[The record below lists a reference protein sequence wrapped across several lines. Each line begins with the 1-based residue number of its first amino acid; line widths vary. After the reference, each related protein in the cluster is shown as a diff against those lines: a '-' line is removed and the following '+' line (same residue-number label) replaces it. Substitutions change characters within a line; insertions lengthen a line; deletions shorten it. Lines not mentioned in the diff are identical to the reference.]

1 MNNNTYHF
9 FLNQPFEQ
17 FEIFV
22 VDFFKHPIMIVGTTF
37 FYLEHY
43 TNFFYYLFF
52 TVVLTALLVL
62 KIYQKND
69 SKLPIIGNFV
79 LHSVAYRLIS
89 TKSQLIIERFYLFIF
104 ELVYQQVGFL
114 GQTFV
119 PLFFSL
125 FSFILAANIVGLV
138 PYSFT
143 LTSHIMLTF
152 TLSFS
157 IFIGLTILA
166 IIYQPNF
173 FELFIPKG
181 VPSALVPFLFVIE
194 IISYIS
200 RTFSLAI
207 RLFANMMSGHVLL
220 HILTGF
226 CAFLFSDFYGVI
238 GKIIF
243 FIPFILI
250 IAIIGLEFGIAFL
263 QAYVFCVLIS
273 IYLCD
278 VFTLGH

>member
-1 MNNNTYHF
+1 MIY
-9 FLNQPFEQ
+9 NQPFEQ
-17 FEIFV
+17 FEIFILFSLKTGLFGST
-22 VDFFKHPIMIVGTTF
+22 FFILQFTNYLFYLFVTTF
-37 FYLEHY
+37 ILFIPFFFNNSFGKLITPKLNIISYLNL
-43 TNFFYYLFF
+43 NFLY
-52 TVVLTALLVL
+52 
-62 KIYQKND
+62 
-69 SKLPIIGNFV
+69 SP
-79 LHSVAYRLIS
+79 YRLIS
-89 TKSQLIIERFYLFIF
+89 GKVQTFFEKFYIFIF
-104 ELVYQQVGFL
+104 ELIYQQVGFL
-114 GQTFV
+114 GQQFV

-125 FSFILAANIVGLV
+125 FSFILVANLIGLV

-157 IFIGLTILA
+157 VFIGLTILA
-166 IIYQPNF
+166 IKYQPNF
-173 FELFIPKG
+173 FDLFIPKG
-181 VPSALVPFLFVIE
+181 VPSALIPFLFIIE
-194 IISYIS
+194 IISYVS

-226 CAFLFSDFYGVI
+226 CAFLYSDFYSI
-238 GKIIF
+238 LGKILF
-243 FIPFILI
+243 LIPFLLI
-250 IAIIGLEFGIAFL
+250 VAIIGLEIGIAFL

>member
-1 MNNNTYHF
+1 MF
-9 FLNQPFEQ
+9 NQPFEQ
-17 FEIFV
+17 FEIFILS
-22 VDFFKHPIMIVGTTF
+22 FFSLDAFNYTFFFFQFTNYF
-37 FYLEHY
+37 FYLVIVTFIMLMPY
-43 TNFFYYLFF
+43 FMFTFNKIIFNTNTNSNLLINKCINFFYSPF
-52 TVVLTALLVL
+52 
-62 KIYQKND
+62 
-69 SKLPIIGNFV
+69 
-79 LHSVAYRLIS
+79 RLIS
-89 TKSQLIIERFYLFIF
+89 GKIQLLFEKFYIFIF
-104 ELVYQQVGFL
+104 ELLYQQVGFL
-114 GQTFV
+114 GQQFV

-125 FSFILAANIVGLV
+125 FSFILIANIVGLV

-157 IFIGLTILA
+157 VFIGLTILA
-166 IIYQPNF
+166 IKYQPNF

-181 VPSALVPFLFVIE
+181 VPGALVPFLFVIE
-194 IISYIS
+194 IISYVS

-226 CAFLFSDFYGVI
+226 CAFLYSDFYSI
-238 GKIIF
+238 LGKLIF
-243 FIPFILI
+243 LIPFVLI
-250 IAIIGLEFGIAFL
+250 VAIIGLEIGIAFL

>member
-1 MNNNTYHF
+1 MPRI

-17 FEIFV
+17 FEIFII
-22 VDFFKHPIMIVGTTF
+22 DWFSSPTIINNYFFLSLS
-37 FYLEHY
+37 YY
-43 TNFFYYLFF
+43 TNFVYYL
-52 TVVLTALLVL
+52 L
-62 KIYQKND
+62 
-69 SKLPIIGNFV
+69 FV
-79 LHSVAYRLIS
+79 LILTSLLIINFYKKGSVIRVGFAAYRLVS
-89 TKSQLIIERFYLFIF
+89 SKSQLIIERFYIFIF

-125 FSFILAANIVGLV
+125 FSFILFANIVGLV
-138 PYSFT
+138 PFSFT

-157 IFIGLTILA
+157 IFIGLTLLA
-166 IIYQPNF
+166 IFYQPNF

-181 VPSALVPFLFVIE
+181 VPAALVPFLFIIE
-194 IISYIS
+194 IISYVS

-226 CAFLFSDFYGVI
+226 CAFLFSDFYGII

-250 IAIIGLEFGIAFL
+250 VAIIGLEFGIAFL

>member
-1 MNNNTYHF
+1 M
-9 FLNQPFEQ
+9 FLFNQPFEQ
-17 FEIFV
+17 FEIFILFSLCFNLFNST
-22 VDFFKHPIMIVGTTF
+22 FFVFNFTNYF
-37 FYLEHY
+37 FYLVVV
-43 TNFFYYLFF
+43 TFILFIPVFFNNSFSVKLLSNLNLNFFY
-52 TVVLTALLVL
+52 
-62 KIYQKND
+62 
-69 SKLPIIGNFV
+69 SP
-79 LHSVAYRLIS
+79 YRLVS
-89 TKSQLIIERFYLFIF
+89 TKVQLLLEKFYIFIF

-114 GQTFV
+114 GQQFV

-125 FSFILAANIVGLV
+125 FSFILVANLIGLV

-157 IFIGLTILA
+157 VFIGLTILA
-166 IIYQPNF
+166 IKYQPNF
-173 FELFIPKG
+173 FALFIPKG
-181 VPSALVPFLFVIE
+181 VPSALIPFLFVIE
-194 IISYIS
+194 IISYVS

-226 CAFLFSDFYGVI
+226 CAFLYSDFYGIV

-243 FIPFILI
+243 LIPFVLI
-250 IAIIGLEFGIAFL
+250 TAIIGLEIGIAFL

>member
-1 MNNNTYHF
+1 MLQVLLT
-9 FLNQPFEQ
+9 QPFEQ
-17 FEIFV
+17 FEIF
-22 VDFFKHPIMIVGTTF
+22 IVALSNKTSSINFIAGTSYF
-37 FYLEHY
+37 I
-43 TNFFYYLFF
+43 TNFVHYLIFIIL
-52 TVVLTALLVL
+52 LTSLIGINFST
-62 KIYQKND
+62 KQTIFK
-69 SKLPIIGNFV
+69 KLNSAV
-79 LHSVAYRLIS
+79 TYKLIS
-89 TKSQLIIERFYLFIF
+89 SKSQLLVERFYIFIF

-125 FSFILAANIVGLV
+125 FSFILFANIVGLV

-143 LTSHIMLTF
+143 LTSHIMLSF

-157 IFIGLTILA
+157 VFIGLTLLA
-166 IIYQPNF
+166 IFYQPNF

-194 IISYIS
+194 IISYVS

-226 CAFLFSDFYGVI
+226 CAFLFSDFYGIV

-250 IAIIGLEFGIAFL
+250 VAIIGLEFGIAFL